1 MVPFDL
7 RERIFDFIQKLFE
20 LIKILPDNRINRILI
35 NQIVRSGT
43 SIGANYEEA
52 DGTPT
57 KKDFAYKM
65 SLVKKEAKETEYWLK
80 MFLDCL
86 PNKKIDIQLLS
97 QECHELLLIFS
108 KITIS
113 LNSKK

>member
-65 SLVKKEAKETEYWLK
+65 SLVKKEAKETKYWLK
-80 MFLDCL
+80 LIRMNNDNRFHNQIIDLEEINETL
-86 PNKKIDIQLLS
+86 IKI
-97 QECHELLLIFS
+97 FA
-108 KITIS
+108 KIII
-113 LNSKK
+113 NSTS